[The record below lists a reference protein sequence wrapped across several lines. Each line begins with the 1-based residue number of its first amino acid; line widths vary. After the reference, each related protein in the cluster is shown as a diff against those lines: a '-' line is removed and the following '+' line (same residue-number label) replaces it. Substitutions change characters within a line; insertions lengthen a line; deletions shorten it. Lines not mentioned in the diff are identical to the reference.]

1 MTAKWRTAT
10 IGGEWRIEIDHHGH
24 RLSLRRTAPGLYRA
38 YLNGRMLGLWRSKE
52 TAMAAAE
59 WAVVARNTR
68 PPAESR
74 SRSVPQ
80 VWKRA

>member
-1 MTAKWRTAT
+1 MTAKWRTAP

-24 RLSLRRTAPGLYRA
+24 RLSVRRTAPGLYRA

-59 WAVVARNTR
+59 WAAVAHNSR
-68 PPAESR
+68 PPAPSR
-74 SRSVPQ
+74 GKVVPLKQ
-80 VWKRA
+80 REA